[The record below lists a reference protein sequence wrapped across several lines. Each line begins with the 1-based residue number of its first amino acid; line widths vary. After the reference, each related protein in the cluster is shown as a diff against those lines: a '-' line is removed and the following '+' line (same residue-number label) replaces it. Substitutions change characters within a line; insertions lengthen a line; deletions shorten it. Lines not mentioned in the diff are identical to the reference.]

1 MSDGQNKEGILSP
14 KLETGQ
20 TLSKPVVSVQI
31 HIPDEELTGGLE
43 GLTGEELKAI
53 LEWTLMQAR
62 EEAAAHLP
70 GSSSDKAQEL
80 EEIHMHRQE
89 HSHRLEAGDLQGS
102 GSTACVQHSQK
113 EDSGPGYGEGPMHR
127 QEHTQTEG
135 HTHGQEASRK
145 HGHTHPNSKA
155 VSNRL
160 AKAIG
165 HLESVKRMV
174 DRGDDCADILIQLA
188 AVRSAINNAGK
199 VLLIDHLNHCIVDA
213 VEDGDLNAIDDF
225 SDAIWK
231 FVK

>member
-1 MSDGQNKEGILSP
+1 MNNCQNREGTPSSGRG
-14 KLETGQ
+14 EEQGNT
-20 TLSKPVVSVQI
+20 KPVMSVQI
-31 HIPDEELTGGLE
+31 QFTDGELTDGPEELSAADLE
-43 GLTGEELKAI
+43 AI
-53 LEWTLMQAR
+53 LKRALLQAR

-70 GSSSDKAQEL
+70 DSSTEKVQVQG
-80 EEIHMHRQE
+80 EIRVCRKE
-89 HSHRLEAGDLQGS
+89 HPHVPEAGDSQGS
-102 GSTACVQHSQK
+102 LGACAQHSPI
-113 EDSGPGYGEGPMHR
+113 EESGHGHG
-127 QEHTQTEG
+127 EG
-135 HTHGQEASRK
+135 HTHGQELPSWEGHVHGK
-145 HGHTHPNSKA
+145 EDFHEHGHTHPNSKA